1 MRADCTPEQEE
12 EPMTAS
18 TGPIRPEDILPEGE
32 STALVNGIPVR
43 KGTAAAF
50 FANLKILQSLPPE
63 SPEWGPLVQEL
74 RAGATTMSD
83 LGLFDL
89 FTFRS
94 PELAQ
99 LLPGTTQRK

>member
-1 MRADCTPEQEE
+1 
-12 EPMTAS
+12 MTGS
-18 TGPIRPEDILPEGE
+18 GQPIRPEDILPEGE

-50 FANLKILQSLPPE
+50 FANLKTLQSLPPE
-63 SPEWGPLVQEL
+63 SPQRGPLVQAL
-74 RAGATTMSD
+74 RAGAATMSD

-94 PELAQ
+94 PELAG
-99 LLPGTTQRK
+99 LLLGADQRK